1 MSVHRRCPNC
11 ITLLAGDGAAGVH
24 RGAGVHPLLPPVL
37 RGPAAHPGRA
47 GRDGQEVRQP
57 APYEDTVRVLEVIV
71 IITTSIKP
79 LSLPQYCFSFSNFSS
94 YFSSLIRKP
103 NLSLLQLIQIVIN
116 TVHLEDTNIYLENFI
131 SGEEGL
137 FRKYIMT
144 THLHCICDR
153 ADGGGA
159 GRHPRG
165 EAPGQVYVQG
175 HPSGGRGI
183 YLQEAGE
190 HLNCTFC
197 MLESCHECVLH
208 PMKTLRSCLLSV
220 PFYQSS

>member
-1 MSVHRRCPNC
+1 MS
-11 ITLLAGDGAAGVH
+11 
-24 RGAGVHPLLPPVL
+24 LLPP
-37 RGPAAHPGRA
+37 PPSN
-47 GRDGQEVRQP
+47 
-57 APYEDTVRVLEVIV
+57 Y
-71 IITTSIKP
+71 

-165 EAPGQVYVQG
+165 EAPGQVHVQG
-175 HPSGGRGI
+175 HQSRGRGVH
-183 YLQEAGE
+183 LQEAGNKY
-190 HLNCTFC
+190 LVDGIYLSTDWGSSMNLYRISYYGKC
-197 MLESCHECVLH
+197 CV
-208 PMKTLRSCLLSV
+208 KRK
-220 PFYQSS
+220 